1 MTKKYCKDCAFLLLF
16 EAGGVHPVCLA
27 TARFEKGPL
36 RPDMDV
42 SGVISA
48 IDRNRDNDCEYHSRF
63 ANRESRRIKNW
74 IIKRLSHDGR
84 AKRLEDFPRESE
96 LASIRELRRREPE
109 EAPEEATD
117 EEVAFFVGEL
127 EDGEDEEDNES

>member
-1 MTKKYCKDCAFLLLF
+1 MKKRYCKDCAFLLLF
-16 EAGGVHPVCLA
+16 KAGGNIHPVCMA
-27 TARFEKGPL
+27 TARFENGPL

-42 SGVISA
+42 SGVVSA

-63 ANRESRRIKNW
+63 ANRESRRIKHW

-96 LASIRELRRREPE
+96 LDSIRELRRSES
-109 EAPEEATD
+109 EEATD
-117 EEVAFFVGEL
+117 EDVDLFVGEI
-127 EDGEDEEDNES
+127 EFEEDEENDEP